1 MQFLSTSLKVLIES
15 FKKTLWKKEKKKE
28 VWNACGLEATV
39 IVRTEEKDTHHLGTG
54 TEVSSIKSS
63 PADTSATFLI
73 PKARKK
79 KITRQRETEVKIT
92 HWNLLGKGIYIN
104 YLISLLYD
112 AWNARLNVVRMGHEI
127 LGHKKLLSLKYS
139 GFQLWTYAPAKTKR
153 KTFNL
158 WIETFRQ
165 CFFLFLF
172 GSLCVSL

>member
-79 KITRQRETEVKIT
+79 KNKTERNRGENYALKSVRQ
-92 HWNLLGKGIYIN
+92 GD
-104 YLISLLYD
+104 LY
-112 AWNARLNVVRMGHEI
+112 
-127 LGHKKLLSLKYS
+127 
-139 GFQLWTYAPAKTKR
+139 
-153 KTFNL
+153 
-158 WIETFRQ
+158 
-165 CFFLFLF
+165 
-172 GSLCVSL
+172 